1 MWLVVI
7 VNYTTL
13 TNNIR
18 YIYIEKSKNI
28 YNTKHY
34 MIVGWLEQPIAI
46 KNIFYHHQQWWMD
59 GLELCI
65 IFKLI
70 FVEQFKEKNFFYSQ
84 RVDRGKYLVNSD
96 MSRWYMFISKQSV
109 NKNLSFLLKKQTNKQ
124 IHWSTDKPVI
134 MHKIEILL
142 LNIQFLFLLIDS

>member
-1 MWLVVI
+1 
-7 VNYTTL
+7 
-13 TNNIR
+13 
-18 YIYIEKSKNI
+18 
-28 YNTKHY
+28 
-34 MIVGWLEQPIAI
+34 
-46 KNIFYHHQQWWMD
+46 MD

-65 IFKLI
+65 FFKLI
-70 FVEQFKEKNFFYSQ
+70 FGEQFKEKNFFNSQ